1 MASEIRFGTDGWR
14 AIIAKDFTFT
24 NVARC
29 AQGLVDY
36 LKDTG
41 IADRGLVVGY
51 DTRFLS
57 REFAEMVACV
67 CAGNGI
73 RAWLTQE
80 TAPTPVVSFS
90 VLDKQAAG
98 AAIITASHNPGIW
111 NGFKFKPEYAGSATD
126 EITGR
131 MEDKIDQV
139 IEPATVSLSEA
150 RERGLI
156 VEFDPKP
163 PYLERMEALVDLA
176 AIRRAGIKIMV
187 DSMFGAGAGYFAG
200 LVSGETTTVSEING
214 YRNPAFPG
222 MDQPEPIGHNLSGLL
237 ERVPAEGASVGIALD
252 GDADRVGIV
261 DETGSFISTLEVFS
275 LLALYLLEHKGMRGP
290 LVKGITSSIML
301 NKLAER
307 YGVTVH
313 DMPVGFKHI
322 GPRFSEVDGIMGGE
336 ESGGFAF
343 RGHIPERD
351 GILSGLY
358 ILEFMARTGKTP
370 SQLIGDLFALVGPH
384 YYRRRDVAFN
394 AGARSAIQARIQSGG
409 LTELAGQ
416 KIIASDEIDGRR
428 LFFDNAW
435 LASRFSGTE
444 PLLRIYCE
452 AETAEMVDNLLN
464 AAAEYLGV

>member
-1 MASEIRFGTDGWR
+1 MASQIRFGTDGWR
-14 AIIAKDFTFT
+14 AIIAQDFTFA

-29 AQGLVDY
+29 TQGVVDY
-36 LKDTG
+36 LRDTG
-41 IADRGLVVGY
+41 VAEQGLVVGY

-57 REFAEMVACV
+57 REFAETVACV

-80 TAPTPVVSFS
+80 AAPTPVVSFS

-111 NGFKFKPEYAGSATD
+111 NGFKFKPDYAGSATD
-126 EITGR
+126 EITGLL
-131 MEDKIDQV
+131 EDRIDPV
-139 IEPATVSLSEA
+139 VEPATLSLAEGK
-150 RERGLI
+150 ERGLV
-156 VEFDPKP
+156 VEFDPRP
-163 PYLERMEALVDLA
+163 SYLERIAALVDLPS
-176 AIRRAGIKIMV
+176 IRRAGLKVMV
-187 DSMFGAGAGYFAG
+187 DSMYGAGAGYIAG
-200 LVSGETTTVSEING
+200 LVSGGSTTVTEMNG

-222 MDQPEPIGHNLSGLL
+222 MDQPEPIGHNLRDLMAK
-237 ERVPAEGASVGIALD
+237 VPSEGASVGIALD

-261 DETGSFISTLEVFS
+261 DEMGSFISTLEVFS
-275 LLALYLLEHKGMRGP
+275 LLALYLLEHKGVRGP

-307 YGVTVH
+307 YGVDIH

-322 GPRFSEVDGIMGGE
+322 GPKFSDVDGIMGGE

-358 ILEFMARTGKTP
+358 VLEFMARTGKTP
-370 SQLIGDLFALVGPH
+370 SQLIGDLFAMVGPH
-384 YYRRRDVAFN
+384 YYRRRDVAFQ
-394 AGARSAIQARIQSGG
+394 AAARSDIQRRLRSDELTELGG
-409 LTELAGQ
+409 LTVRH
-416 KIIASDEIDGRR
+416 SDEIDGKR
-428 LFFDNAW
+428 LFFDSAW

-452 AETAEMVDNLLN
+452 AESPELVDKLLD
-464 AAAEYLGV
+464 AASEYLGV